1 MADATG
7 AMSDADRDSGIGHS
21 GIWSPRRGRA
31 SCPLL
36 RIVRHASEAMHLIR
50 HRPAKRRYTPHLA
63 AFNPIGEADGEQAQ
77 NQVLLAGPVHARR
90 AIK

>member
-21 GIWSPRRGRA
+21 GIWNPRRGQA

-36 RIVRHASEAMHLIR
+36 RIVWHASEAM
-50 HRPAKRRYTPHLA
+50 T
-63 AFNPIGEADGEQAQ
+63 
-77 NQVLLAGPVHARR
+77 
-90 AIK
+90 